1 MTGVGSLPE
10 EQRPRASAAIAAV
23 AGLVA
28 FSATLWAPQVL
39 GDGDSWWHVA
49 AGRLMIAR
57 RALITTDP
65 FSYTWAGRPWLDHE
79 WLAQVMFGGAFDI
92 GGWSAVMLLTAGAA
106 GLAAWLLA
114 RDVGRWLTGVPLA
127 VTVGC
132 ALALIGPHLL
142 ARPHMLALPILEA
155 WCAGLILAR
164 ARRRAPPWA
173 LLPLMTLWANVHGSF
188 FFGLCL
194 AGLFA
199 LEGAIAAPREG
210 RRDVILRWGAF
221 CLASAAAALITPH
234 GLDGLLLPLKLT
246 GMGGLAH
253 IGEWAPADFTRPQ
266 PLAIALAAGAWAFLS
281 RPVRIAP
288 LRGVLVVG
296 LVFLALQHQR
306 HEMLLAFAGALALAE
321 PLARAYGQLADRQGL
336 SAPKP
341 PRLSA
346 AWTAGAAGLIVALAG
361 ARLLSPVERS
371 NGSTAPISAV
381 AAVAP
386 ATAAAPVLNDYA
398 FGGYLIAAGIRP
410 FIDSRADM
418 YGDAFLAA
426 YARLA
431 RGDRAALAR
440 VLTRRAVGWTIL
452 APGTPLARS
461 MEAMPGWRRLYAD
474 RWAEVEVP
482 ARPRP

>member
-1 MTGVGSLPE
+1 MKGAPSLPGE
-10 EQRPRASAAIAAV
+10 HRRQTSAAIAAV

-28 FSATLWAPQVL
+28 FSAALWAPQVL

-57 RALITTDP
+57 HALITTDP

-79 WLAQVMFGGAFDI
+79 WLAQVMLGGAFDA
-92 GGWSAVMLLTAGAA
+92 GGWSGVMLLTAGAA

-114 RDVGRWLTGVPLA
+114 RDAGRWLTGAPLA
-127 VTVGC
+127 ITIGC
-132 ALALIGPHLL
+132 AMALIGPHLL

-164 ARRRAPPWA
+164 AKERAPPWA
-173 LLPLMTLWANVHGSF
+173 LVPLMTLWANMHGTF

-194 AGLFA
+194 AALFA
-199 LEGAIAAPREG
+199 LEAAIAAPREC
-210 RRDVILRWGAF
+210 RRDAGLRWGAF
-221 CLASAAAALITPH
+221 CLASAGAALITPH
-234 GLDGLLLPLKLT
+234 GVAGLLLPLKLT
-246 GMGGLAH
+246 GMGGLSH

-266 PLAIALAAGAWAFLS
+266 PLAIALATGAWAFAT
-281 RPVRIAP
+281 RPVRVAP
-288 LRGVLVVG
+288 LRGMLVVG

-306 HEMLLAFAGALALAE
+306 HEMLLAVVGALVLAQ
-321 PLARAYGQLADRQGL
+321 PLAVAYGQGADRPR
-336 SAPKP
+336 SSVPPP
-341 PRLSA
+341 PRLYA
-346 AWTAGAAGLIVALAG
+346 AWAAGVAFVVIALSG
-361 ARLLSPVERS
+361 ARLLAPVVRRD
-371 NGSTAPISAV
+371 GPTAPIHAV
-381 AAVAP
+381 AATP
-386 ATAAAPVLNDYA
+386 ADIAATPVLNDYA
-398 FGGYLIAAGIRP
+398 FGGYLIAAGVAP

-440 VLTRRAVGWTIL
+440 VLTKRAVGWTIL
-452 APGTPLARS
+452 APGTPLART

-482 ARPRP
+482 AQRRP